1 MLECMIILETIYKG
15 TTIVVLKILYG
26 VKQHN
31 CIVLQH
37 RWSILLTELMA
48 IYRVVEY
55 TKNGQYFRYTRC
67 IKLAFSDFD
76 FKIIILNWHSHVYTK
91 LRSSVCI
98 YTLIGQIF
106 IDKCGCICSN

>member
-1 MLECMIILETIYKG
+1 MVCVTTQMEYPFDRIDDIYP
-15 TTIVVLKILYG
+15 
-26 VKQHN
+26 
-31 CIVLQH
+31 
-37 RWSILLTELMA
+37 
-48 IYRVVEY
+48 VVEY